1 MEDVCGEKVFKT
13 KKKDLDLEKY
23 RLYEILKI
31 INIEIW

>member
-1 MEDVCGEKVFKT
+1 MEDVWGERVFKT